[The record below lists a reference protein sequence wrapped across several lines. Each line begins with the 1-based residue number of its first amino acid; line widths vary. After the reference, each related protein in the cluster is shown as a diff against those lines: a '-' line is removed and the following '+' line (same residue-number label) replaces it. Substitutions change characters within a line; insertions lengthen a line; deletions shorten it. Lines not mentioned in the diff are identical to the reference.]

1 MCLGSRRVT
10 QLSELKDYPRLLW
23 STREFVYISLFPLSC
38 ASVRAAGMGSV
49 LGESLA
55 GAPCAIER
63 GAVAAETQMTGI
75 GARERA
81 PISRRLRSC

>member
-1 MCLGSRRVT
+1 
-10 QLSELKDYPRLLW
+10 
-23 STREFVYISLFPLSC
+23 
-38 ASVRAAGMGSV
+38 MGSV

-75 GARERA
+75 GARA
-81 PISRRLRSC
+81 HVNQASPGCLCSGPSSGT